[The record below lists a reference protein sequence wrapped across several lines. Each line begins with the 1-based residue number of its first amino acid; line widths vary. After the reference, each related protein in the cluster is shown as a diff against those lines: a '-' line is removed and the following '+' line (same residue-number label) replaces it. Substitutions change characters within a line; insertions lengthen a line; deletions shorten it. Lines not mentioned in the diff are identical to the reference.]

1 MYLAMSISGWITT
14 IVPKVDKQFVEF
26 FPQYAN
32 YEGDILWHH
41 HVGGGGQTYAIPS
54 ILHSGYGGV
63 HNYEKKQVLQEIIIW
78 LIEHKV
84 SKTERIKI
92 YAIRKDRWVWK

>member
-32 YEGDILWHH
+32 CEGDILRHH

-54 ILHSGYGGV
+54 TLHPRYGGV
-63 HNYEKKQVLQEIIIW
+63 HNYEKKAGVTGNDYLTNRAQSFEN
-78 LIEHKV
+78 
-84 SKTERIKI
+84 IKNKNI
-92 YAIRKDRWVWK
+92 CYKKG

>member
-32 YEGDILWHH
+32 YEGDIL
-41 HVGGGGQTYAIPS
+41 
-54 ILHSGYGGV
+54 
-63 HNYEKKQVLQEIIIW
+63 
-78 LIEHKV
+78 
-84 SKTERIKI
+84 
-92 YAIRKDRWVWK
+92 